1 MGSCVSEDENRSI
14 RNELGLSNESLWKHD
29 GKVREQRRADNLD
42 RAVPPAPP
50 TQSARGNT
58 NIEGIVC
65 AKCEKTFMPSMNQ
78 KQKFVEQHIPLPDK
92 CPKCL
97 GQVFDR
103 FREDGQC
110 PYGDG
115 CKFLHPAVPEVP
127 EVSVDGQKKH
137 SYSCR
142 FFATGHCMSGDQ
154 CRFQHGPPEA
164 VHAISEVDPAVFNML
179 EIESS
184 VPKEESLAVE
194 VYKGRFDQSGRFGYR
209 GADASKYRYV

>member
-1 MGSCVSEDENRSI
+1 VKMKI

-50 TQSARGNT
+50 TQSARGNM

-65 AKCEKTFMPSMNQ
+65 AKCAKTFMPSMNQ
-78 KQKFVEQHIPLPDK
+78 KQKFAEQQIPLPDK

-97 GQVFDR
+97 GQICDR

-115 CKFLHPAVPEVP
+115 CKFLHPAGDAPTVPTDDP
-127 EVSVDGQKKH
+127 KKH

-142 FFATGHCMSGDQ
+142 FFATGHCTCTCMSGDK
-154 CRFQHGPPEA
+154 CRFQHGPPI
-164 VHAISEVDPAVFNML
+164 VHTISEADPSVYNMS

-184 VPKEESLAVE
+184 DQDPKDESLAVE
-194 VYKGRFDQSGRFGYR
+194 VYKGRFNDSGRFGCR
-209 GADASKYRYV
+209 APDTSKYRYV